1 MDLTFNSVIPHFNQ
15 ECFDLHQQGQFSPWS
30 KRIFDDCLTP
40 PYFANC
46 LFANNELV
54 GYYIGMSVLDEVTLM
69 DIVIDK
75 TFQGKGYGKKL
86 LEHFINECINK
97 KVMQLWLEVRES
109 NEVAIHLYEQQ
120 GFVLIEQ
127 RKDYY
132 PTADGKEDALI
143 MGLYVGGF

>member
-15 ECFDLHQQGQFSPWS
+15 ECFDLHQLGQFSPWS
-30 KRIFDDCLTP
+30 KRIFEDCLTH

-46 LFANNELV
+46 LLANNELV

-69 DIVIDK
+69 DIVINK
-75 TFQGKGYGKKL
+75 EFQGEGYGKKL
-86 LEHFINECINK
+86 LEHFIDECNDK
-97 KVMQLWLEVRES
+97 KAVQLWLEVRES

-127 RKDYY
+127 RKNYY
-132 PTADGKEDALI
+132 PTANGKEDALI
-143 MGLYVGGF
+143 MGLYIGGF

>member
-1 MDLTFNSVIPHFNQ
+1 MDLTFNSVTPHFNQ

-46 LFANNELV
+46 LLINEQLI

-75 TFQGKGYGKKL
+75 GFQGKGYGKKL
-86 LEHFINECINK
+86 LEHFIHTCEGKNA
-97 KVMQLWLEVRES
+97 VQLWLEVRES
-109 NEVAIHLYEQQ
+109 NEVAKHLYEQK

-132 PTADGKEDALI
+132 PTANGKEDALI
-143 MGLYVGGF
+143 LGLYVG